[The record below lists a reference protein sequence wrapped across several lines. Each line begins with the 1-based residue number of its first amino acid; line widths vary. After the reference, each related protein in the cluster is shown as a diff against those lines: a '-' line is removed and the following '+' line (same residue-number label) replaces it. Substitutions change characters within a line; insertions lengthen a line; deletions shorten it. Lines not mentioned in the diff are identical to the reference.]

1 MDWTGYIS
9 PLIYGLLVV
18 LVATTCLILWVRVRL
33 LERIRK
39 DLQSAQARHRE
50 AEHRLSLILD
60 AASDPMVLF
69 SVDSRSGVLRLAA
82 ANRAFA
88 LEAFPEG
95 DLSDLG
101 DLLDRRFDDVAAS
114 LASKSRSRM
123 MRGTEQMRSAMRS
136 GQTVVWDDEWDTPD
150 GRVLHER
157 TEIPILEQ
165 NVCTHVLR
173 VAHDV
178 TGRWRDQEERA
189 ALEKKAFQSQKMEA
203 IGTLAGG
210 VAHDF
215 NNILGAVVG
224 KTNVAMSRL
233 PPDHYAKE
241 PLDDILAACK
251 RAKALVRQ
259 LLDFGRPDPGR
270 KLHVDLGVVVKEVV
284 RLMRSAASA
293 KVRFVVEVPA
303 EGVAVEAD
311 PSRLQQVVL
320 NLVTNAAQAIGAR
333 AGTVR
338 VSVKSEEGSDDG
350 ARKAVLLVEDDG
362 CGMTAETMQRIFEP
376 FFTTKEQGEGSGWGL
391 AVAHAA
397 IREMG
402 GSIGVRSVPGQ
413 GTTFAVELPEVEV
426 AHDAGPADS
435 GIFDRNCLPR
445 SAGAVRLLL
454 VDDEPLILSA
464 YAELLET
471 TGCQVVKCLSPLKAL
486 EVLEDREEAIDLVV
500 TDLSMPS
507 LSGIELARR
516 AREQR
521 RGLPVILL
529 SGNLGREEREEA
541 RGAGVAVCL
550 GKPVDVTELRNAIE
564 HLVGKPVVADAEQQ
578 EQLALPGI

>member
-1 MDWTGYIS
+1 MDWTGNIS
-9 PLIYGLLVV
+9 PLIYGLLIV
-18 LVATTCLILWVRVRL
+18 LIATTCLILWVRVRL
-33 LERIRK
+33 LERIHV
-39 DLQSAQARHRE
+39 DLSRAQSRHRE

-60 AASDPMVLF
+60 AASDQMVLLRLD
-69 SVDSRSGVLRLAA
+69 SVDGVLRLVAG
-82 ANRAFA
+82 NRAFA
-88 LEAFPEG
+88 LEAFPDG

-101 DLLDRRFDDVAAS
+101 DLLDRRVDEVAS
-114 LASKSRSRM
+114 VLALKSQSRM
-123 MRGTEQMRSAMRS
+123 MHRLDQVETALQS
-136 GQTVVWDDEWDTPD
+136 GQPVVWDDEWDSSD

-157 TEIPILEQ
+157 SDIPILEG

-224 KTNVAMSRL
+224 KTNVAISRL
-233 PPDHYAKE
+233 PSGHYAKE

-270 KLHVDLGVVVKEVV
+270 RLQVDLSTVV
-284 RLMRSAASA
+284 REVARLLRSAASA
-293 KVRFVVEVPA
+293 RIRFVVEAP
-303 EGVAVEAD
+303 EHGVAVEAD

-320 NLVTNAAQAIGAR
+320 NLVTNAVQAIGNR
-333 AGTVR
+333 AGTV
-338 VSVKSEEGSDDG
+338 KIGLDAPEPGEHG
-350 ARKAVLLVEDDG
+350 RKVVLRVEDDG
-362 CGMTAETMQRIFEP
+362 CGMTPETMQRIFEP
-376 FFTTKEQGEGSGWGL
+376 FFSTKEKGEGSGWGL

-397 IREMG
+397 VREMG
-402 GSIGVRSVPGQ
+402 GTIGVRSRVGE
-413 GTTFAVELPEVEV
+413 GTVFTVELPAVDV
-426 AHDAGPADS
+426 VPGPGPADS

-445 SAGAVRLLL
+445 SAAQVRLLL

-471 TGCQVVKCLSPLKAL
+471 MGCQVVKAQSPLKAVEIL
-486 EVLEDREEAIDLVV
+486 ENREEAIDLLISDV
-500 TDLSMPS
+500 SMPQM
-507 LSGIELARR
+507 SGLELVRK
-516 AREQR
+516 AREFR
-521 RGLPVILL
+521 RGIPTILL
-529 SGNLGREEREEA
+529 SGNMGREEREEA
-541 RGAGVAVCL
+541 ELLGVGVCL
-550 GKPVDVTELRNAIE
+550 GKPVDITELRNAID
-564 HLVGKPVVADAEQQ
+564 HLVGRPTVVFNQ
-578 EQLALPGI
+578 EQLALPGL